1 MHFHISIDL
10 KIESF
15 VWMET
20 CANLLFQIWLFLS
33 WYNLALGVENIIK
46 LNWDFVPII
55 DFKNVLVLFYTLS
68 KSNEKLSLNLGVVCV
83 WFVNIEYY
91 NRISKRL
98 LKQWG
103 WRIKCSM
110 RGKVVKIIKQR
121 GFTLQWQWLGKAYL
135 IFLLFSQVLLEM
147 SILWMFVVFIWHPT
161 RGSMRT
167 RENKMQIIRNFGCTN
182 CLSCLFSAKYKQNWH
197 FKLEK
202 CWNAKFLVH
211 PTQEPGELILWPSV
225 TAE

>member
-1 MHFHISIDL
+1 MFEWKPVQIFFFRYGCFYHDITWHL
-10 KIESF
+10 
-15 VWMET
+15 VWKTLSSSTEIL
-20 CANLLFQIWLFLS
+20 CLLLIW
-33 WYNLALGVENIIK
+33 K
-46 LNWDFVPII
+46 
-55 DFKNVLVLFYTLS
+55 VLVLFYTLS
-68 KSNEKLSLNLGVVCV
+68 KSHEKLSLNLGVVCV

-121 GFTLQWQWLGKAYL
+121 GFILQWQWLGKAYL
-135 IFLLFSQVLLEM
+135 ISLLFSQVLLEM

>member
-1 MHFHISIDL
+1 MGMEDKMFNERESGKNYQTKRIHFTMAMVRKSLFDIST
-10 KIESF
+10 F
-15 VWMET
+15 
-20 CANLLFQIWLFLS
+20 
-33 WYNLALGVENIIK
+33 
-46 LNWDFVPII
+46 
-55 DFKNVLVLFYTLS
+55 S
-68 KSNEKLSLNLGVVCV
+68 K
-83 WFVNIEYY
+83 
-91 NRISKRL
+91 
-98 LKQWG
+98 
-103 WRIKCSM
+103 
-110 RGKVVKIIKQR
+110 
-121 GFTLQWQWLGKAYL
+121 
-135 IFLLFSQVLLEM
+135 VLLEM